1 MNIGKNEKGSI
12 TLFILIVSIFILIV
26 LLIVN
31 IAIINKNATQERQ
44 LEEISKVYNQDESDL
59 KSTYEQNVEN
69 QNYISREEFNETI
82 NNLTTLIG
90 IGGVEE
96 SGNNYIRFVN
106 GIQIVWGSF
115 DVNGSTASLKAT
127 TTVNLP
133 KGFVNAGYRL
143 IATPK
148 RNGSI
153 VTQFWQGDTSGNN
166 NNPSATSFQFSIATT
181 SATSYSMGF
190 DYLAIGKW
198 K

>member
-96 SGNNYIRFVN
+96 SGDNYIRFVN

-115 DVNGSTASLKAT
+115 DVYGSTSSSKTT
-127 TTVNLP
+127 TTVNFP
-133 KGFVNAGYRL
+133 KRFVNSGYRL

-166 NNPSATSFQFSIATT
+166 NNPSATSFKFSIATT

>member
-1 MNIGKNEKGSI
+1 MSFGKNEKGSI
-12 TLFILIVSIFILIV
+12 TLFVLIVSIFILIV
-26 LLIVN
+26 LLIAN
-31 IAIINKNATQERQ
+31 IAMINKNATQERQ

-96 SGNNYIRFVN
+96 SGDNYIRFVN

-115 DVNGSTASLKAT
+115 DVYGSTSSSKTT
-127 TTVNLP
+127 TTVNFP
-133 KGFVNAGYRL
+133 KRFVNSGYRL

-166 NNPSATSFQFSIATT
+166 NNPSATSFKFSIATT

>member
-96 SGNNYIRFVN
+96 SGDNYIRFVN

-115 DVNGSTASLKAT
+115 DVYGSTSSLKTT
-127 TTVNLP
+127 TTVNFP
-133 KGFVNAGYRL
+133 KRFVNSGYRL

-166 NNPSATSFQFSIATT
+166 NNPSATSFKFSIATT

>member
-96 SGNNYIRFVN
+96 SGDNYIRFVN

-115 DVNGSTASLKAT
+115 DVYGSTSSLKTT
-127 TTVNLP
+127 TTVNFP
-133 KGFVNAGYRL
+133 KRFVNSGYRL

-181 SATSYSMGF
+181 SVTTYSMGF